1 MILIIDDDSSIRSS
15 LTFMLKRAGYET
27 EAVPGPKEA
36 IEVVRSTE
44 PELILMDMNFSLSTS
59 GEEGLT
65 LLRQVRIF
73 RPEVPVILMTAWGSI
88 QLAVQGMQAG
98 AFDFITKPW
107 VNSAF
112 LKSVETALAL
122 NRKEDIAPASN
133 RGEMDGKFRFDKIIG
148 RSPALLGVLNT
159 IGRIAKTNASV
170 LITGESGVG
179 KESFPQIIH
188 QYSRRKHGQY
198 IAVNCGAIPEGTI
211 DSELFGHEKGAFT
224 GAIGER
230 KGYFGEADGGT
241 IFLDEVGEL
250 PLPTQARLLR
260 VLESGEFIKVGSSKV
275 QKTDV
280 RIVAATNVNL
290 TQAIAEG
297 RFREDL
303 YYRLNTVPIQ
313 IPPLRERGDDV
324 LLLFR
329 KFAADFAAKYRM
341 PAIQLTED
349 AKKELLAYPWPG
361 NVRQLKNITEQI
373 SIIET
378 NREITAAILQT
389 YLPAQNVQRLPAL
402 LGTRE
407 SKSFESEREILYSVL
422 FDMRQ
427 EVAELRK
434 MVHNMM
440 AERAGQVAQMGQV
453 GQVVATP
460 VVTTANQPSV
470 PAIIH
475 PMQQATVCPKDDDDD
490 IQDTEEYVEENL
502 ALDEVEKEMI
512 RKALEKHHGKR
523 KGAARD
529 LKISERTLYRKIKEY
544 ELD

>member
-1 MILIIDDDSSIRSS
+1 MTKAEIQQVKLRFGII
-15 LTFMLKRAGYET
+15 GNT
-27 EAVPGPKEA
+27 EALSRA
-36 IEVVRSTE
+36 IDVA
-44 PELILMDMNFSLSTS
+44 I
-59 GEEGLT
+59 
-65 LLRQVRIF
+65 QV
-73 RPEVPVILMTAWGSI
+73 
-88 QLAVQGMQAG
+88 
-98 AFDFITKPW
+98 
-107 VNSAF
+107 
-112 LKSVETALAL
+112 
-122 NRKEDIAPASN
+122 APT
-133 RGEMDGKFRFDKIIG
+133 D
-148 RSPALLGVLNT
+148 L
-159 IGRIAKTNASV
+159 SV

-250 PLPTQARLLR
+250 PMPTQARLLR

-313 IPPLRERGDDV
+313 IPPLRERGEDV

-329 KFAADFAAKYRM
+329 KFASDFAEKYRM

-349 AKKELLAYPWPG
+349 AKQVLLAYRWPG

-378 NREITAAILQT
+378 NREITAAILHS
-389 YLPAQNVQRLPAL
+389 YLPDHQQTQRLPAL
-402 LGTRE
+402 AGARDN
-407 SKSFESEREILYSVL
+407 KHFESEREILYSVL

-427 EVAELRK
+427 EVAELKK
-434 MVHNMM
+434 MVHNLM
-440 AERAGQVAQMGQV
+440 AERSGQVSPMMA
-453 GQVVATP
+453 AP
-460 VVTTANQPSV
+460 VVTAPQAVV

-475 PMQQATVCPKDDDDD
+475 PVQSTVCKDDDD
-490 IQDTEEYVEENL
+490 IQDTEEYIEESL
-502 ALDEVEKEMI
+502 SLDDMEKEII

-523 KGAARD
+523 KSAAKE
-529 LKISERTLYRKIKEY
+529 LNISERTLYRKIKEY
-544 ELD
+544 GLD